1 MGEFS
6 GRIKRFSEKSHFSH
20 TVGGKGATD
29 WTSHAHVGVGS
40 LGRCPCVRMWPRPSK
55 PRPRPRHRARLRPRP
70 IALGPPARAR
80 DVRHV
85 RPRAPKTAPRL
96 ARPPAQWE
104 LNRARARAVRQVRPS
119 APSAPKRPRPRPR
132 LARPHAR
139 THARARARARW
150 FVPCRSTTPAAQLAR
165 RPRPRGPSGHPMGPP
180 SRPAGPVRTTPKHPL
195 IYIRFM
201 GFLWPGTRR
210 RQFSEEVSP
219 QFT

>member
-80 DVRHV
+80 DVRQV

-132 LARPHAR
+132 LARPPAR
-139 THARARARARW
+139 THARARARA
-150 FVPCRSTTPAAQLAR
+150 VVCALS
-165 RPRPRGPSGHPMGPP
+165 
-180 SRPAGPVRTTPKHPL
+180 
-195 IYIRFM
+195 
-201 GFLWPGTRR
+201 
-210 RQFSEEVSP
+210 
-219 QFT
+219 